1 MENKLQTMSNAELK
15 ILLIKME
22 NEYEALK
29 VATQAKL
36 NRMKEL
42 DEEFNKVKNVLLKRT
57 KGQIEL

>member
-1 MENKLQTMSNAELK
+1 MSNAELK

>member
-1 MENKLQTMSNAELK
+1 MSNAELK
-15 ILLIKME
+15 ILLITME

-29 VATQAKL
+29 TAVQTKL

-42 DEEFNKVKNVLLKRT
+42 DEEFNKVKTVLDKRT